1 MIPYATTVIYVLRKK
16 KINLNLQLKEE
27 VPMLRDEII
36 AWVGVLGIVGIL
48 TYILIG
54 G

>member
-16 KINLNLQLKEE
+16 KINLQLKEE

-36 AWVGVLGIVGIL
+36 AWVGVLVVVGIL